1 MGQGRGH
8 SGSGAK
14 VTVKDGLPGFAL
26 CIYMVSPFVET
37 GHTLGRF
44 DLRFEFGGPLPRGK
58 VITGTWLCRGGSRS
72 LSSST
77 SRGHGVTQV
86 ALQTQ
91 HTLSSEGLVFPETE
105 ADDVSSPEGSPVP
118 LPWLSRHSHRLG
130 LSDEELDETP
140 GSPEVDL
147 AGESSTELEC
157 EDQGDPSPP
166 VTGQGPARGWV
177 ASIKQGSN
185 YRPSEHPEAQPSVEH
200 SRTKSWSSATV
211 GLGQPSDSLGSTWEG
226 DTNVPQPATLPEALP
241 QSPCHNLLHPDD
253 RNEGDV
259 APATPT
265 EFRDS
270 LAAPARNP
278 ECSAGTWGRE
288 TTSLPSSRPED
299 QSWKRTKASPKPLP
313 SRFTGSVSPLSTRLG
328 AVNKVVSQHKQGA
341 TVAGHSSS
349 RVPKYGRGRLNY
361 PLPDFSKV
369 GPRVRF
375 PKDENY
381 RPPKSR
387 GHNRQQGSTRP
398 LIFKSPAEI
407 VRDVLLSSGDT
418 PLAKESSL
426 AHPITRVP
434 QEFQTPEQATE
445 LVHQLQVSKALVHVT
460 QTLVD

>member
-1 MGQGRGH
+1 
-8 SGSGAK
+8 
-14 VTVKDGLPGFAL
+14 
-26 CIYMVSPFVET
+26 MVSPFVET

-166 VTGQGPARGWV
+166 VAGQEPARGWV

-407 VRDVLLSSGDT
+407 VQDVLLSSGDT